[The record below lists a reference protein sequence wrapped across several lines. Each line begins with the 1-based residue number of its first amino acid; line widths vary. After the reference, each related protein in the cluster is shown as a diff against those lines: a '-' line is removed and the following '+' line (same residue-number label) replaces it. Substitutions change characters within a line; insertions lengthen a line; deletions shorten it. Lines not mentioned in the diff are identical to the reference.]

1 MDRRNFLKIGAAG
14 TAAASLGL
22 ATGFSPEPRK
32 KEIEAK
38 TRLDVKGY
46 VSEPAKKIPVV
57 DAADIVVLGGGPAGV
72 AAAVSAARQ
81 GLDVILLEREY
92 YLGGLWT
99 GCCVL
104 PVNNTSGLLKNGKWG
119 QVIYGFSDEICS
131 RLASMGLSVTI
142 KGDTPVPDPEAA
154 KYVMELML
162 GEAGVR
168 LLYNCQGAGVILSG
182 DRIDAVLVESKSG
195 RVAIK
200 AKAVVDCSGDGDILE
215 WAGEDF
221 ELRKAHIGAM
231 WRCGNAADFKRR
243 GVHKTPIDSVKLFHT
258 NGEYDQDGLD
268 IYNLTRLQ
276 LKMRKHMWDTLEKDR
291 QLPGGENLFLLDS
304 TTLLGVRVT
313 RVLNSVRNVTYADSV
328 RYASYADCVG
338 VAGADNSLKYSGGT
352 LPGKKR
358 PVWQLPYSAITP
370 KRIPNLLVAGRCFG
384 FDKDLTYDAREVGT
398 CFLTGQAAGTAAAL
412 SLLDRCS
419 VQEVNIVR
427 LQARLAEGGV
437 RFDM

>member
-22 ATGFSPEPRK
+22 VTSFTPEPK
-32 KEIEAK
+32 QETGK

-46 VSEPAKKIPVV
+46 VSEPARKIPVV
-57 DAADIVVLGGGPAGV
+57 DAADLVVLGGGPAGV
-72 AAAVSAARQ
+72 AAAISAARQ
-81 GLDVILLEREY
+81 GVNVILLEREY

-104 PVNNTSGLLKNGKWG
+104 PVNNTSGLLKNGSWG
-119 QVIYGFSDEICS
+119 QVVYGFSEEICR
-131 RLASMGLSVTI
+131 RLTEMGYCIVTGAS
-142 KGDTPVPDPEAA
+142 PVPDPEAA

-168 LLYNCQGAGVILSG
+168 LLYNCQGAGVIMSG
-182 DRIDAVLVESKSG
+182 NRIDAVLVESKSG

-221 ELRKAHIGAM
+221 ELRKAHVGAM

-243 GVHKTPIDSVKLFHT
+243 GAHKTPIDSVKLFHT
-258 NGEYDQDGLD
+258 NGEFDQDGLD
-268 IYNLTRLQ
+268 IYNQTRLQ
-276 LKMRKHMWDTLEKDR
+276 LKMRKHIWDTLEKDR
-291 QLPGGENLFLLDS
+291 QLPGGERLFVLDS

-328 RYASYADCVG
+328 RYATYPDCIG
-338 VAGADNSLKYSGGT
+338 IGGADPTLKYSRGT
-352 LPGKKR
+352 LPGKER
-358 PVWQLPYSAITP
+358 PVWQVPYSAITP
-370 KRIPNLLVAGRCFG
+370 KRVRNLLVAGRCFG

-419 VQEVNIVR
+419 VQEVNIPR
-427 LQARLAEGGV
+427 LQKCLAGGGV

>member
-22 ATGFSPEPRK
+22 VTSFTPEPK
-32 KEIEAK
+32 QETGK

-46 VSEPAKKIPVV
+46 VSEPARKIPVV
-57 DAADIVVLGGGPAGV
+57 DAADLVVLGGGPAGV

-104 PVNNTSGLLKNGKWG
+104 PVNNTSGLLKNGSWG

-168 LLYNCQGAGVILSG
+168 LLYNCQGAGVIMSG
-182 DRIDAVLVESKSG
+182 NRIDAVLVESKSG
-195 RVAIK
+195 RIAIK

-221 ELRKAHIGAM
+221 ELRKAHVGAM
-231 WRCGNAADFKRR
+231 WRCGNAEGFRRR

-258 NGEYDQDGLD
+258 NGEFDQDGLD

-291 QLPGGENLFLLDS
+291 ALPGGENLFLLDS

-328 RYASYADCVG
+328 RYATYADCVG

-352 LPGKKR
+352 LPGKQR
-358 PVWQLPYSAITP
+358 PVWQVPYSALTP
-370 KRIPNLLVAGRCFG
+370 KRVQNLLVAGRCFG

-412 SLLDRCS
+412 SILDRCS
-419 VQEVNIVR
+419 VQDINIPR
-427 LQARLAEGGV
+427 LQKTLSDGGV
-437 RFDM
+437 HFEI